1 MNPKYYLPILLLLL
15 AMMVT
20 FSCDTPSE
28 RKHPGPEYS
37 AYVAS
42 YTAGI
47 ITSRAEVIVRLN
59 NTSLLQDSEDI
70 QDLFEFSPSIN
81 GKVEL
86 NGDREF
92 NFIPDKPMESGSH
105 YDVTFKLSKVAE
117 VPKELGN
124 FEFGFDIIEQNYQVF
139 IDGLEAYDESDLS
152 NQKVK
157 GRVIFA
163 DDVSEEQLN
172 NFFIADQ
179 NGENL
184 EVEFS
189 FSGNREISFEV
200 QHVKRQ
206 ETTTGELKISFSGEA
221 LGIDQNIER
230 KVKIPALNDF
240 DLTNIVVSHAPEQRL
255 ELWFSDPVKQQELSG
270 LIDISGDPDLRF
282 EIDKNRIIVFTVN
295 DIFGK
300 RSLSISDRIENIQ
313 GYELGTAVDT
323 VIEFRDIKP
332 QIALPFEGFVL
343 PSGNGHRIA
352 FEAVNLK
359 AVDLFVVKIY
369 ENNVLQF
376 LQENSYR
383 QQYGLR
389 SVGST
394 ILKKHIALEKLTSE
408 NLKQWNRFYIDL
420 DDVFE
425 VEKGAIYNVE
435 LRFKNDYSIYSC
447 DALEPS
453 EGWEYRPYEEEK
465 DETVWENYYD
475 YDSYWNYYYDWSERE
490 NPCNMAFYN
499 EYNASVQTN
508 FIASDLGILAKA
520 GNDKSVHIT
529 ITDLINA
536 KPASG
541 ANVDVFDFQQQ
552 RMASGT
558 TDDNGHVRLT
568 VDKKPF
574 VAVARKGNSVSYLR
588 MTDAEAL
595 SMSTFDVS
603 GVASEQG
610 IKGTLYGERGVWR
623 PGDSLFLTF
632 VLEDEKDLLPSD
644 IPVVME
650 VYNPL
655 SQMVFKK
662 VQTKAMDGFYDFRF
676 ATKPDDPT
684 GNYQVNIGVGSRTF
698 YSSLKVET
706 VKPNRLKIHL
716 DFGSEIRYSNQGI
729 VGDMQVRWLHGAT
742 AANLKAQVD
751 MNVSNASTQFKGF
764 EDYSFQDDFSRYEYV
779 ERSVFDSEL
788 DNEGYAQIKTDLNEA
803 EAPGMLRLSFNTKVF
818 EPGGSFSVNR
828 QSVTYSPFPSYVG
841 VKIPEGNMW
850 GNIHE
855 TDQPVKIDIAKLNEQ
870 GKPENGKVLVE
881 VYYITRNW
889 WYDRYYNGQSQYMF
903 ANGNRRLKRDT
914 LTVQGGKTS
923 FMFTAPKRYYGR
935 YIFRAMDLSSG
946 HVSAQVA
953 YFDWPYW
960 ARSERGDEEVPNV
973 LGVALDKEHYITG
986 ETAVITFPST
996 ENSRALLSIENGNTV
1011 LQTYWIDT
1019 KKGETSFS
1027 IPVTANMAPN
1037 VYCFVTLLQPHN
1049 QTENDRPIRLF
1060 GVVPMM
1066 VENPDSHLKPNIS
1079 CTEVWRP
1086 ETTVEVEV
1094 SEENGKPMTYTL
1106 AIVDEGLLDLTRFK
1120 TPDLW
1125 KYFYAREYLGV
1136 KTWDFYD
1143 EIIGA
1148 YGASLPNLLNIG
1160 GGELSV
1166 PDEPVNAN
1174 RFKPMVRYY
1183 GPYQLKPG
1191 QKRVQSVDIPNYVGS
1206 VRVMVVAGKSP
1217 AYGSAEKTVPVRKPL
1232 MVLGTLPRV
1241 LSPGEEVALP
1251 VSVFAME
1258 PKVKEAKIDL
1268 EVNDLFEIVGK
1279 SQLSTTFTKT
1289 GDQLVVFRLRVKE
1302 KVGLGK
1308 VSISAKGSGESAHHD
1323 IELEVRAPN
1332 PMISEVIDTV
1342 LQAGASGTLMFDY
1355 FGINGTN
1362 NATIELSTIPAMD
1375 LERRLEYLIRY
1386 PHGCLEQTTSSAFP
1400 QLYLNGL
1407 THLSKQDQEDIQF
1420 NISEALTKLIHFQK
1434 SNGSFSYWP
1443 GTDYYN
1449 DYSTLYA
1456 GHFMMEAEKKGYSL
1470 PSSMKKKWIDHE
1482 KSQARNWKDD
1492 KSQHYD
1498 EFIQAYRLYVL
1509 ALSGNAQMGA
1519 MNNLRQF
1526 DDLQPSVQWRLAAAY
1541 ALAGQEEVA
1550 KKMTKN
1556 LAYEPVNKDYY
1567 YYGFGSRTRDRALIL
1582 EAQTILKDF
1591 TRGAELAKEIAE
1603 DLSSTRWLSTQSTAY
1618 ALIAMSQFLNETKSG
1633 KPLKATYRTGNG
1645 SGINVDQ
1652 PIPVFSETFLEKGAS
1667 GSDKIKIEN
1676 NGQGM
1681 LFARVVLTGIP
1692 LADNTENTAENIKL
1706 NVRYKSL
1713 SGASLDPGTIK
1724 QGTDFIA
1731 VVTIENPGTAGSLSE
1746 LALTHMFP
1754 SGWEIINQRMREGES
1769 SLNNDYFTYQDVRDD
1784 EVLTYFNL
1792 STSTFRKTFEVQ
1804 LNATYQGKFYLP
1816 AVYCEAM
1823 YDDEVRASVR
1833 GRWVN
1838 VVP

>member
-1 MNPKYYLPILLLLL
+1 MNPKHYLSLLFLPLIFIV
-15 AMMVT
+15 AY
-20 FSCDTPSE
+20 SCDTSSE
-28 RKHPGPEYS
+28 QKHPGPEYS
-37 AYVAS
+37 AYVSS

-47 ITSRAEVIVRLN
+47 VTSHAHVIVRLN
-59 NTSLLQDSEDI
+59 NKSLLQNHEDI
-70 QDLFEFSPSIN
+70 QELFEFSPSIE

-92 NFIPDKPMESGSH
+92 NFIPDEPMESGTH
-105 YDVTFKLSKVAE
+105 YNVVFKLSKVAE
-117 VPKELGN
+117 VPNELSN

-139 IDGLEAYDESDLS
+139 VDGLEAYDESNLS
-152 NQKVK
+152 DQKVK

-163 DDVSEEQLN
+163 DDVNENQLKTFFKAEQ
-172 NFFIADQ
+172 D
-179 NGENL
+179 GENL
-184 EVEFS
+184 EVQYNFI
-189 FSGNREISFEV
+189 GNREIGFEV
-200 QHVKRQ
+200 QHAKRM
-206 ETTTGELKISFSGEA
+206 ETTKGELKISFSGKA
-221 LGIDQNIER
+221 VGIDQNIER
-230 KVKIPALNDF
+230 KVSIPALNEF
-240 DLTNIVVSHAPEQRL
+240 DLTNVIVSHAPEQRL
-255 ELWFSDPVKQQELSG
+255 ELWFSDPVKEQELLG
-270 LIDISGDPDLRF
+270 LINISGNPDLRF
-282 EIDKNRIIVFTVN
+282 ETDKNRIIVFTVN

-300 RSLSISDRIENIQ
+300 RTLSISDRIQNIQ
-313 GYELGTAVDT
+313 GYDLGTAIDT

-332 QIALPFEGFVL
+332 QIVMPFEGFVL

-394 ILKKHIALEKLTSE
+394 ILKKHLALEKLTTE
-408 NLKQWNRFYIDL
+408 NLKQWNRFYINL
-420 DDVFE
+420 DDVID
-425 VEKGAIYNVE
+425 VEKGAIYHVE
-435 LRFKNDYSIYSC
+435 LRFKHDYSIYSC
-447 DALEPS
+447 DALEPT
-453 EGWEYRPYEEEK
+453 EGWDYAPFEEEN
-465 DETVWENYYD
+465 DESVWENYYSND
-475 YDSYWNYYYDWSERE
+475 NYWDYYYDWSERE
-490 NPCNMAFYN
+490 NPCNKAFYN
-499 EYNASVQTN
+499 EYNASVKTN

-520 GNDKSVHIT
+520 GSDKSVHFT
-529 ITDLINA
+529 VTDLISA
-536 KPASG
+536 SPVSG
-541 ANVDVFDFQQQ
+541 ATVDVFDFQQQ
-552 RMASGT
+552 RIAKGT
-558 TDDNGHVRLT
+558 TDDQGHVRLT
-568 VDKKPF
+568 MDKKPF
-574 VAVARKGNSVSYLR
+574 VALARRANSVSYLK
-588 MTDAEAL
+588 MIDGEAL

-603 GVASEQG
+603 GVATKQG
-610 IKGTLYGERGVWR
+610 VKGILYGERGVWR

-632 VLEDEKDLLPSD
+632 VLEDKKDILPAD
-644 IPVVME
+644 FPVVME

-662 VQTKAMDGFYDFRF
+662 VQTHAVDGFYDFRF
-676 ATKPDDPT
+676 ATKPEDPT
-684 GNYQVNIGVGSRTF
+684 GNYQVNIGVGNRTF
-698 YSSLKVET
+698 YSSLKIET
-706 VKPNRLKIHL
+706 VKPNRLKINL
-716 DFGSEIRYSNQGI
+716 DFGAEKLYSKDGI
-729 VGDMQVRWLHGAT
+729 TGDMQVRWLHGAT
-742 AANLKAQVD
+742 ASNLKAQVS
-751 MNVSNASTQFKGF
+751 MSVSNAYTQFKGF
-764 EDYSFQDDFSRYEYV
+764 EEYSFQDDFSRYEYA
-779 ERSVFDSEL
+779 ERSVFDNEL
-788 DNEGYAQIKTDLNEA
+788 DSDGYAKIKADINAT
-803 EAPGMLRLSFNTKVF
+803 EAPGMLRLSFNTNVF
-818 EPGGSFSVNR
+818 EPGGSFSVDR
-828 QSVTYSPFPSYVG
+828 QSVTYSPYSTYAG
-841 VKIPEGNMW
+841 IKIPDGKMW

-855 TDQPVKIDIAKLNEQ
+855 TDKPVKIDVARLDEF
-870 GKPENGKVLVE
+870 GKPKDGKVMVE

-889 WYDRYYNGQSQYMF
+889 WYDRYYHGQTQYMF

-914 LTVQGGKTS
+914 LNVTEGKSS
-923 FMFTAPKRYYGR
+923 FSFTAPKRYYGR
-935 YIFRAMDLSSG
+935 YIFRITDLSSG
-946 HVSAQVA
+946 HVTAQVA

-973 LGVALDKEHYITG
+973 LGIALDKERYNTG

-996 ENSRALLSIENGNTV
+996 ENSKALLSIENGNTV

-1027 IPVTANMAPN
+1027 IPLTSNMAPN

-1066 VENPDSHLKPNIS
+1066 VEDPGSHLKPMVN
-1079 CTEVWRP
+1079 CPDVWRP
-1086 ETTVEVEV
+1086 ESNVEVVV

-1120 TPDLW
+1120 TPNLW
-1125 KYFYAREYLGV
+1125 NHFYAREYLGV

-1148 YGASLPNLLNIG
+1148 YGSSLPNLLNIG

-1174 RFKPMVRYY
+1174 RFKPMVRFY

-1191 QKRVQSVDIPNYVGS
+1191 QKRVQTVDIPNYVGS

-1217 AYGSAEKTVPVRKPL
+1217 GYGSKEKTVPVRKPL

-1258 PKVKEAKIDL
+1258 PNVKEAKIDL
-1268 EVNDLFEIVGK
+1268 EVNQMFEIVGK
-1279 SQLSTTFTKT
+1279 SQQKATFNEP
-1289 GDQLVVFRLRVKE
+1289 GDQLVVFRLKVKQ

-1308 VSISAKGSGESAHHD
+1308 VSISAKGSGERAHHD

-1332 PMISEVIDTV
+1332 PRISEVVDTV
-1342 LQAGASGTLMFDY
+1342 FQAGTNGTIEFDY

-1362 NATIELSTIPAMD
+1362 AATLELSTIPAMD

-1407 THLSKQDQEDIQF
+1407 TYLSKEDQEDIQF
-1420 NISEALTKLIHFQK
+1420 NISEAITKLIHFQK

-1449 DYSTLYA
+1449 DWSTIYA
-1456 GHFMMEAEKKGYSL
+1456 GHFMLEAEKKGYNL
-1470 PSSMKKKWIDHE
+1470 PSSMKKKWINHE
-1482 KSQARNWKDD
+1482 KSLARNWKDD
-1492 KSQHYD
+1492 KANRYD
-1498 EFIQAYRLYVL
+1498 EFIQVYRLYVL

-1526 DDLQPSVQWRLAAAY
+1526 DNLQPSVQWRLAAAY
-1541 ALAGQEEVA
+1541 AIAGQEEVA
-1550 KKMTKN
+1550 KKMTEN
-1556 LAYEPVNKDYY
+1556 LAYEPVKKDYY
-1567 YYGFGSRTRDRALIL
+1567 YYGFGSKTRDRAFIL

-1591 TRGAELAKEIAE
+1591 TKGAELAKKIAE
-1603 DLSSTRWLSTQSTAY
+1603 DLSSSRWLSTQSTAY
-1618 ALIAMSQFLNETKSG
+1618 ALIAMSKFLNETKSG
-1633 KPLKATYRTGNG
+1633 KPLKATYRIGGGPET
-1645 SGINVDQ
+1645 NVDQ
-1652 PIPVFSETFLEKGAS
+1652 PIPLYSDKFLEKGAS

-1681 LFARVVLTGIP
+1681 LFARIVLNGIP
-1692 LADNTENTAENIKL
+1692 LVDNTTNVAENLKM
-1706 NVRYKSL
+1706 NVRYKAL

-1792 STSTFRKTFEVQ
+1792 STSTYRKTFEVQ
-1804 LNATYQGKFYLP
+1804 LNATYQGKFYMP
-1816 AVYCEAM
+1816 SVYCEAM